1 MNDTET
7 FKLEFACDCATAC
20 PVTEKVLC
28 VVIKGK
34 HEFAGLFTAVTIP
47 ERLFPFWAKFTF
59 SMVAGGATLP

>member
-1 MNDTET
+1 VNATET
-7 FKLEFACDCATAC
+7 FKLEFDCDWFTAW

-47 ERLFPFWAKFTF
+47 ERLLPFWVKFTCRV
-59 SMVAGGATLP
+59 VAGGKTLP